1 MNKFYIQVALSLL
14 SIFVYA
20 NKETLATERASKE
33 NTTPQLSHCYPT
45 PEEVYEKNKHRL
57 CVSSGEAMHADQVM
71 NEAVKYLEHYA
82 TSKDGFKLFVK
93 NPDNGLSHYIKKL
106 DDDTDILKIN
116 LNIYASNQYDA
127 IISKYWDPDT
137 PNTYNTGI
145 VKIARVYDPNLVLI
159 QHRYEKD
166 SKDDQKYF
174 YALMK
179 RAQISENKTIIAMT
193 SANINDHNPYRK
205 KYQNKIVK
213 SANGFQT
220 SVDSE
225 SYIRQYESSN
235 AHVHLAGYLIEKKG
249 ENLEITYVE
258 SIEGHSTF

>member
-1 MNKFYIQVALSLL
+1 
-14 SIFVYA
+14 FVYA
-20 NKETLATERASKE
+20 NKETLATELALEK
-33 NTTPQLSHCYPT
+33 NTTPQLNHCYPT
-45 PEEVYEKNKHRL
+45 PEEVYKKNEHRL
-57 CVSSGEAMHADQVM
+57 CVSSGEAMHAGQVM

-82 TSKDGFKLFVK
+82 TSEDGFKLFVK

-106 DDDTDILKIN
+106 DDKTDILKIN

-137 PNTYNTGI
+137 PNTFNKGS

-166 SKDDQKYF
+166 SKDNQKYF

-193 SANINDHNPYRK
+193 SADIDDHNPYRK
-205 KYQNKIVK
+205 KYENKIVK

-225 SYIRQYESSN
+225 HYIRQYESKN
-235 AHVHLAGYLIEKKG
+235 VHVNLAGYLVEKKG
-249 ENLEITYVE
+249 ENLEITYIE